1 MGRKEREER
10 REARKQQREEEQE
23 SRQRKQTITRSVKV
37 AAIILLVLAGAYLL
51 LRRPDTSG
59 KGLLGLG
66 TTTYSFGEVSVS
78 SEKVKGEIA
87 LRNTGEG
94 ILTIT
99 KLESSCGC
107 TSASL
112 TFNGEEGPVFSMPGH
127 GPAPPQ
133 GWSAAILPGQAAT
146 LNVYYNPRTHPE
158 LRGPVERVVTVRS
171 DDPRRPMQ
179 QVRVMV
185 TQVD

>member
-1 MGRKEREER
+1 MGRKERQER
-10 REARKQQREEEQE
+10 REAREQQREEERE
-23 SRQRKQTITRSVKV
+23 QREGKQKTAKMVKA

-59 KGLLGLG
+59 RGLLDLEA
-66 TTTYSFGEVSVS
+66 TSYSFGEVSVAS
-78 SEKVKGEIA
+78 GKVKGEVA

-99 KLESSCGC
+99 RLESSCGC
-107 TSASL
+107 TSASV
-112 TFNGEEGPVFSMPGH
+112 TADGAEGPVFSMPGH
-127 GPAPPQ
+127 GPAAPQ
-133 GWSAAILPGQAAT
+133 GWSVAIPPGQAAT
-146 LNVYYNPRTHPE
+146 LNVYYDPRTHPD
-158 LRGPVERVVTVRS
+158 LRGPVTRVISIYS

-179 QVRVMV
+179 QVRAMV